1 MLAGFAFSIAVGI
14 GAVTVTV
21 AVAVVEPD
29 ELVATSEYIAVA
41 DGETLCDPLAATAV
55 PFSVTLAASVVVH
68 DNVDDWP
75 V

>member
-14 GAVTVTV
+14 GAVAVTV

-29 ELVATSEYIAVA
+29 ELVATSEYVAVA
-41 DGETLCDPLAATAV
+41 VGETLCDPLAATDA
-55 PFSVTLAASVVVH
+55 PSKVTVAASVVVH
-68 DNVDDWP
+68 ESIDDWP